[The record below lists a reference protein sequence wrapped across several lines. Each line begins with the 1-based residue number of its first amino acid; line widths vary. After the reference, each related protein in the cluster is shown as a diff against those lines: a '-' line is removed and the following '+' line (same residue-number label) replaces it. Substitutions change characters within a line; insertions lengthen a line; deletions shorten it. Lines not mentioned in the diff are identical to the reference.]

1 MNIYSFSYLCSI
13 YFFFNLF
20 NGFESIPYSY
30 QLVFAISLIFTVGIA
45 HGSIDNYLL
54 KKKFNFSNFK
64 FYTLYLTP
72 ILIYIVMWLLVP
84 KISFCIFLIF
94 SGYHFGESQFSDYQI
109 ESKLKFIFYLSWGSM
124 LMSSLILFNNDEL
137 INLSK
142 TYNSSLFLFIYNS
155 FLIKYVFYISTIIS
169 LIILIFLSAFRIITV
184 QDFIS
189 ESFHFFLI
197 LLTFHLFPI
206 IISFTLYFICIHSF
220 RSLNHEYLYL
230 KSQKI
235 IFSLKDF
242 LFILLPHTLIAQ
254 FFILFFFT
262 LIALN
267 LINITFSIA
276 ALIII
281 SAITIPHVV
290 VMSTFYNQ

>member
-20 NGFESIPYSY
+20 NGFENLPYSY
-30 QLVFAISLIFTVGIA
+30 QLIFAISLIFTVGIA

-54 KKKFNFSNFK
+54 KKKYNFSNFK

-72 ILIYIVMWLLVP
+72 VFLYSVMWLIFP
-84 KISFCIFLIF
+84 KVSFCVFLIL
-94 SGYHFGESQFSDYQI
+94 SAYHFGESQFSDYKIQ
-109 ESKLKFIFYLSWGSM
+109 SKLNFIFYFIWGSM

-137 INLSK
+137 ISLSK
-142 TYNSSLFLFIYNS
+142 TYNSSLFLFIYS
-155 FLIKYVFYISTIIS
+155 SSLIKYLFYISSITS
-169 LIILIFLSAFRIITV
+169 LIILVFLSTFRIITV
-184 QDFIS
+184 QDFTT
-189 ESFHFFLI
+189 EFFHYFLI

-206 IISFTLYFICIHSF
+206 IISFTLYFIFIHSF

-242 LFILLPHTLIAQ
+242 LLILLPHTLIAQ
-254 FFILFFFT
+254 FFILFFFS
-262 LIALN
+262 LVAFN
-267 LINITFSIA
+267 VINITFSIA